1 MPYVYVLYSLR
12 DGKKYTGLCFSLRKR
27 LSEHKEGR
35 VRSTAHRRPLVLVY
49 YEWCRSWRDARKRE
63 LYLKT
68 SGGKRYLNNR
78 LKHTLAVLK
87 GRKIENSQDDKE
99 GSEEGQA

>member
-12 DGKKYTGLCFSLRKR
+12 DGMKYTGLCFSLKR
-27 LSEHKEGR
+27 RLAEHKEGR
-35 VRSTAHRRPLVLVY
+35 VRSTAHRRPLILIY
-49 YEWCRSWRDARKRE
+49 YEWCRSWQDARERE

-78 LKHTLAVLK
+78 LKHTLAFLK
-87 GRKIENSQDDKE
+87 GKSKQSK
-99 GSEEGQA
+99 Q